1 MDSIHIILVIV
12 HCESI
17 IIRVPFRL
25 SHLSLV
31 ASSAAKLTPNGEA
44 ASGGGTGGGST
55 TPSRP
60 RVGSMKEVGGGV
72 ASGVAQPAMPT
83 TPSNTVVLR
92 SASPRSTLPRSRDP
106 RRKTTGTLVG
116 KPAAAAAGAAAP
128 SSATVPSSAVRP
140 PSMVLPRP
148 SSRNARGEAQE
159 RSEPDDTPRA
169 STMDV
174 RVEPGGSSDEQNGG
188 TRSGSM
194 SSSMHRE
201 REEEQDGMEDGPFSM
216 GTLSRTM
223 ASVSGCKAKRVRF
236 YRNGDQYFKGI
247 WYALRADRLRS
258 LQPLMEELTR
268 CLATNSLALQHGVR
282 NIYTIDGAARITD
295 LEQFE
300 DGESYVCASS
310 EAFKEVDY
318 ANAREPLWSM
328 AVPKAERPHDVAQ
341 MALNAT
347 NHVVEPN
354 DFVYPRII
362 TVIRNGVKP
371 RRVVRHLLNK
381 KTARTWTQVINDL
394 TCKVMLDSGAIKKLF
409 SLSGRLV
416 TSLRGFFEEDDVF
429 IAFGNERTFSDDFMV
444 DRVESNRLNSH
455 RRRHQQIRP
464 SRRVFPTRNESMRT
478 DRSGVEREEIPRLPS
493 LLDARMSIVRLL
505 GDGNTAHVYEATQI
519 DSFDRFALKIIRQ
532 ETALGKSEL
541 IESEIAILKKISHP
555 NIVAMFDVW
564 QLDGG
569 YYMLLELI
577 EAGDL
582 FDHLCSVRR
591 LHERT
596 AAPLTRNLAEA
607 LHYLHDNR
615 IVHRDVKPENLLL
628 FHDSR
633 GRLQLKLADFG
644 LACDL
649 PDSTEPSLTTICGTP
664 TYVAAEVLAEWGYD
678 EKVDV
683 WATGVILYVMLVG
696 FPPFQSINGDQDD
709 LFAQILQGAVCFP
722 SPAWDTVSASAKA
735 LILNMVTI
743 DVDERLSALQILESH
758 WVTSGGS
765 PSADVE
771 AMAELV
777 VASRSA
783 EVEDVEETEREYF
796 YSRRTSMDELS
807 EHGRSFEYSSH
818 VRSYSP

>member
-1 MDSIHIILVIV
+1 SSFLKREAAMISTTPRRFMNPLSRTPRRSRGTLV
-12 HCESI
+12 C
-17 IIRVPFRL
+17 
-25 SHLSLV
+25 
-31 ASSAAKLTPNGEA
+31 SSDATVTPNGGEA
-44 ASGGGTGGGST
+44 ATT

-60 RVGSMKEVGGGV
+60 RVGSTLSSAMAKDGAGAAVV
-72 ASGVAQPAMPT
+72 APSTPT
-83 TPSNTVVLR
+83 TGGVVLR

-106 RRKTTGTLVG
+106 RRKTTGALLG
-116 KPAAAAAGAAAP
+116 KLPAAAAAAAASP
-128 SSATVPSSAVRP
+128 SSRP
-140 PSMVLPRP
+140 PSMVMPRP
-148 SSRNARGEAQE
+148 SSRNARDQQD

-174 RVEPGGSSDEQNGG
+174 RGEAGGSSDDQLGDG

-201 REEEQDGMEDGPFSM
+201 REEEGEGMMMDDGSYPS

-268 CLATNSLALQHGVR
+268 LLTTNSLALQHGVR
-282 NIYTIDGAARITD
+282 YIYTIDGGARITE

-300 DGESYVCASS
+300 DGESYVCSS
-310 EAFKEVDY
+310 TDQFKEVDY
-318 ANAREPLWSM
+318 ANAREPQWSM
-328 AVPKAERPHDVAQ
+328 AVSKGERPQVVAQ
-341 MALNAT
+341 MALHAT

-354 DFVYPRII
+354 DFVFPRII

-381 KTARTWTQVINDL
+381 KTARTLTQVINDL

-416 TSLRGFFEEDDVF
+416 SSLRGFFEEDDVF

-444 DRVESNRLNSH
+444 DTEESTRLNSH
-455 RRRHQQIRP
+455 RRRRAPIRP
-464 SRRVFPTRNESMRT
+464 SRRIMPARNESMRQ
-478 DRSGVEREEIPRLPS
+478 DRGGVEKEEVPRLPS
-493 LLDARMSIVRLL
+493 LLDARMSILRLL
-505 GDGNTAHVYEATQI
+505 GDGNTAHVYEASQI
-519 DSFDRFALKIIRQ
+519 DSEERFALKIIRQ
-532 ETALGKSEL
+532 ETALGKQEL
-541 IESEIAILKKISHP
+541 IESEIAILKKISHQ

-564 QLDGG
+564 KLDGG
-569 YYMLLELI
+569 FYMLLELI

-591 LHERT
+591 LHEKT

-607 LHYLHDNR
+607 LRYLHDNR

-628 FHDSR
+628 FHDTR

-649 PDSTEPSLTTICGTP
+649 PDSDEPSLTTICGTP

-696 FPPFQSINGDQDD
+696 FPPFQSVNGDQDD

-722 SPAWDTVSASAKA
+722 SPAWDNVSASAKA
-735 LILNMVTI
+735 LILNSITV
-743 DVDERLSALQILESH
+743 DVDDRLSALQILESH
-758 WVTSGGS
+758 WVTSGGN
-765 PSADVE
+765 PSAEVE

-783 EVEDVEETEREYF
+783 VEEVEETEREYF

-807 EHGRSFEYSSH
+807 EHGRSFDYSH
-818 VRSYSP
+818 GGPGRYSP

>member
-1 MDSIHIILVIV
+1 M
-12 HCESI
+12 
-17 IIRVPFRL
+17 
-25 SHLSLV
+25 
-31 ASSAAKLTPNGEA
+31 
-44 ASGGGTGGGST
+44 GT
-55 TPSRP
+55 
-60 RVGSMKEVGGGV
+60 M
-72 ASGVAQPAMPT
+72 
-83 TPSNTVVLR
+83 VLR

-106 RRKTTGTLVG
+106 RRKTTGALLG
-116 KPAAAAAGAAAP
+116 KTAAAAATGAAPA
-128 SSATVPSSAVRP
+128 ATAGGRP

-148 SSRNARGEAQE
+148 SSRNARGGDTAADK
-159 RSEPDDTPRA
+159 SEPDETPRA

-174 RVEPGGSSDEQNGG
+174 RGAVEQSGSSDEQNGG

-194 SSSMHRE
+194 TSSMHRE
-201 REEEQDGMEDGPFSM
+201 REEEGDTMEDGPFSMGTLSRPFSM

-282 NIYTIDGAARITD
+282 YIYTIDGTARITD

-310 EAFKEVDY
+310 ETFKEMDY

-341 MALNAT
+341 LALHAT
-347 NHVVEPN
+347 HHVVEPN
-354 DFVYPRII
+354 DFVFPRII
-362 TVIRNGVKP
+362 TVIRNGIKP

-381 KTARTWTQVINDL
+381 KTARTWMQVINDL
-394 TCKVMLDSGAIKKLF
+394 TGKVMLDSGAIKKLY

-444 DRVESNRLNSH
+444 DTEESTRLNSH
-455 RRRHQQIRP
+455 RRRHPPIRP
-464 SRRVFPTRNESMRT
+464 SRRVMPARNESLRM
-478 DRSGVEREEIPRLPS
+478 DRGGVEAEDIPRLPS

-519 DSFDRFALKIIRQ
+519 DSQDRFALKIIRQ
-532 ETALGKSEL
+532 ETALGKQEL

-607 LHYLHDNR
+607 LRYLHDNR

-633 GRLQLKLADFG
+633 GRLHLKLADFG

-649 PDSTEPSLTTICGTP
+649 PDTDEPSLTTICGTP

-678 EKVDV
+678 ERVDV

-696 FPPFQSINGDQDD
+696 FPPFQSNNGDQDD
-709 LFAQILQGAVCFP
+709 LFAQILQGSVSFP
-722 SPAWDTVSASAKA
+722 SPTWDAISASAKA
-735 LILNMVTI
+735 LILNMITI
-743 DVDERLSALQILESH
+743 DVDERLSAQQIVESH
-758 WVTSGGS
+758 WVTSGGA
-765 PSADVE
+765 PSAEFE

-777 VASRSA
+777 VSA
-783 EVEDVEETEREYF
+783 REEVDVDV
-796 YSRRTSMDELS
+796 SGGD
-807 EHGRSFEYSSH
+807 G
-818 VRSYSP
+818 P